1 MQEIFL
7 DFNSDTYFQS
17 SANSLTAAYYSFQH
31 SVKGPKCRCF
41 TFIKG
46 QLRQLFIFRIEPTC
60 IIDTLQKAVG
70 NFDCSQGFGK
80 EPIPKRIFQQI

>member
-1 MQEIFL
+1 MLKEQRMA
-7 DFNSDTYFQS
+7 S
-17 SANSLTAAYYSFQH
+17 SQKIR
-31 SVKGPKCRCF
+31 KGPKCRCF

-80 EPIPKRIFQQI
+80 EPIPKRIFSTNLNCSEKRLFGSLKVI